1 MTHHVFFLLFCILRA
16 ALANSFD
23 SLEFKERQNA
33 GGPWFSEGAV
43 NLTVAEGRTATLPC
57 VVENIGNY
65 KLVWIHKDRH
75 ILLTLHD
82 QVITR
87 NPRISINHNNFR
99 TWWLEIRDVKLEDS
113 GQYMCQINTAPMIS
127 QTRYLEVVV
136 PPSIVELNTSSDL
149 NVREGADVNLQ
160 CQASGSPK
168 PIIKWR
174 REEEKDIILG
184 PKRVKTVEGE
194 YLKLKRTSR
203 LSMGAYLCIATNGV
217 LPSVSKRIMLNV
229 LFAPMILIPSQLIGA
244 NIGEDVTL
252 VCNLE
257 SHPRSVTYWVISG
270 GIVII
275 TNNKYRVMTEP
286 SDSPASYKVK
296 LKLLIRDLRPQDFGS
311 YTCVAK
317 NSLGETEGAISLYAK
332 PSEGT
337 TNSEEE
343 YQVYDKSEISTPIET
358 LKEVSKPI
366 ADNIKLGMPS
376 VPFKPISERKER
388 RDENERQM
396 IATNTLQKDILQK
409 IDVSASHID
418 SVYSSPLFVLF
429 LLSSYLLLMMFSE

>member
-184 PKRVKTVEGE
+184 PKRECLYIFCFYFLKTRFVKCVFN
-194 YLKLKRTSR
+194 
-203 LSMGAYLCIATNGV
+203 IPV
-217 LPSVSKRIMLNV
+217 
-229 LFAPMILIPSQLIGA
+229 APMILIPSQLIGA

-418 SVYSSPLFVLF
+418 SVHSSPLFVLF